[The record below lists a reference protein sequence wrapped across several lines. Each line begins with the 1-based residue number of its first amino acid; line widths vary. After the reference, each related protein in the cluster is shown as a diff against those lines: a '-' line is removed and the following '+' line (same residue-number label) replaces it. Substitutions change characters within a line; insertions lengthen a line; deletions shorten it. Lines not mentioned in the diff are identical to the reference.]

1 MRGGVSPLFAGSRP
15 QLGRGPPFLMA
26 QFRPASFAVA
36 GAMRPLWAEFMGAL
50 RWQGTSRQPE
60 GVVTFDPSAPRRE
73 DGARRRGGEASR
85 QCGLVLTAVPAVLV
99 RPTTDLTARVGAAL
113 VKRVAVVAALESAGG
128 AVAVV
133 AVPDAAS
140 AAGAA
145 GAGVCAGVDGC
156 LLAGAFFA
164 CCAFAG
170 YAVQCVWSWWRPMIC
185 RPFVPGCGTSRPR
198 SMVANSSTAPE
209 QAELTIWTIVHP
221 ICRVGAVLPASPD
234 TTAARAAVDLMN
246 AVSGAPL
253 IHHVWRTWYFGS
265 QLIGQHVADADLEVA
280 FVAAILHDLGLTGR
294 FDAEAPFEQA
304 GAAAAAATLAGLGWS
319 EDRIHVVSAAIA
331 GHLDLASAEARP
343 EIALVHLGAAADVI
357 GLHVDQLPGELI
369 EEVLNVHPRN
379 GFVDAVLPALQHQA
393 VRKPQSTIAG
403 LFRTV
408 SFEKLMR
415 GCPLDSR

>member
-99 RPTTDLTARVGAAL
+99 RPTTDPTARVGAAL

-246 AVSGAPL
+246 AVS
-253 IHHVWRTWYFGS
+253 
-265 QLIGQHVADADLEVA
+265 
-280 FVAAILHDLGLTGR
+280 
-294 FDAEAPFEQA
+294 
-304 GAAAAAATLAGLGWS
+304 
-319 EDRIHVVSAAIA
+319 
-331 GHLDLASAEARP
+331 
-343 EIALVHLGAAADVI
+343 AADVI
-357 GLHVDQLPGELI
+357 GLRVDQLTGELI
-369 EEVLNVHPRN
+369 EEVLNMHPRN
-379 GFVDAVLPALQHQA
+379 GFVDTVLPALQHQA

-403 LFRTV
+403 LFRAI